1 LRLRTPIV
9 VPLHGRTELVGALLV
24 DGRTE
29 DLLISQ
35 RRLNIL
41 NGIAS
46 QASTSI
52 ESVQL
57 LADLAMRQVLEHEL
71 DLAREIQK
79 SFLPECCPVVPG
91 YQLAAAWR
99 SARRVGGDFYD
110 FMLLSNGNVGMAIA
124 DVADK
129 GVPAA
134 LFMAL
139 SRTLVRATSMSG
151 RMPADALRRTNTL
164 IMSDAR
170 SDLFVTVFYGLLHPR
185 SGSFTYANAGHNPP
199 LWLNIRSGKIQ
210 RLHQH
215 GMALGVIPEVPLSEH
230 AIQIDPGDV
239 LALYTD
245 GVTEALNI
253 DGEEFG
259 VERLEQVMQANADY
273 SADEI
278 VAAIEAA
285 VDEFVGNEP
294 PFDDFTLVVMK
305 RV

>member
-1 LRLRTPIV
+1 
-9 VPLHGRTELVGALLV
+9 
-24 DGRTE
+24 
-29 DLLISQ
+29 
-35 RRLNIL
+35 
-41 NGIAS
+41 
-46 QASTSI
+46 
-52 ESVQL
+52 
-57 LADLAMRQVLEHEL
+57 M
-71 DLAREIQK
+71 
-79 SFLPECCPVVPG
+79 VPG

-110 FMLLSNGNVGMAIA
+110 FMLLSNGNVGIAIA

-139 SRTLVRATSMSG
+139 SRTLMRATSMSG
-151 RMPADALRRTNTL
+151 RTPADALRRTNTL
-164 IMSDAR
+164 IISDAR

-199 LWLNIRSGKIQ
+199 LWLNVRTGVVQ
-210 RLHQH
+210 RLQLH
-215 GMALGVIPEVPLSEH
+215 GMALGVMPDAPLSEH
-230 AIQIDPGDV
+230 AIQIEPGDV

-253 DGEEFG
+253 AGEEFG
-259 VERLEQVMQANADY
+259 VERLEQVVRANA
-273 SADEI
+273 AHKAEEI
-278 VAAIEAA
+278 VAAIQAA

-294 PFDDFTLVVMK
+294 PFDDFTLVVLK